1 MHRAMAKAP
10 TLFLLLVCFSFG
22 VFSLELDTTLP
33 PSSFL
38 STHAHPPH
46 HHHHHNHHS
55 HVRAKPPTHTI
66 AHAPAKPPAHHIH
79 NPSPPSPYPSHIYP
93 MVNTY
98 ATFEGIVYKKSCKH
112 AGTDNLS
119 EATPLSALAIMLV
132 RCSTSLRGIV
142 QTAKTASNGVFYLES
157 GSIKPEYVELGHCKM
172 FLNRAP
178 NGLRPSNYNG
188 GTQGVT
194 LFRPVSHIQNAKF
207 FLFNVGPFAV
217 EPNCP

>member
-1 MHRAMAKAP
+1 MAKAP

-55 HVRAKPPTHTI
+55 HVRAKPPTHTT
-66 AHAPAKPPAHHIH
+66 AHATAKPPAHHIH
-79 NPSPPSPYPSHIYP
+79 NPSPSPYPTHIYP

-98 ATFEGIVYKKSCKH
+98 AAFEGIVYKKSCKH

-119 EATPLSALAIMLV
+119 EATPLPGAIVTLHCTIQSRDVMQI
-132 RCSTSLRGIV
+132 G
-142 QTAKTASNGVFYLES
+142 KTASNGVFHLEA
-157 GSIKPEYVELGHCKM
+157 SIKPEHVQLGHCKM
-172 FLNRAP
+172 YLSPAP
-178 NGLRPSNYNG
+178 NGLRRSNYNG
-188 GTQGVT
+188 GIQGAT
-194 LFRPVSHIQNAKF
+194 LFRPVGHIQNAKF

>member
-1 MHRAMAKAP
+1 MAKSP

-46 HHHHHNHHS
+46 HCHHHNHHS
-55 HVRAKPPTHTI
+55 HVRAKPPTHTT
-66 AHAPAKPPAHHIH
+66 AHAHAKPPAHHIH
-79 NPSPPSPYPSHIYP
+79 NPSPPSPYPPHIYP

-98 ATFEGIVYKKSCKH
+98 AAFEGIVYKKVCKH

-119 EATPLSALAIMLV
+119 EATPLPGATVMV
-132 RCSTSLRGIV
+132 KCVTSSRTILQSV
-142 QTAKTASNGVFYLES
+142 KTASSGAFHMES
-157 GSIKPEYVELGHCKM
+157 GSIKPEFVELGQCKM
-172 FLNRAP
+172 FLASSP
-178 NGLRPSNYNG
+178 NGLKISNYNDG
-188 GTQGVT
+188 LRGSSV
-194 LFRPVSHIQNAKF
+194 FRPVRLIQNGKF
-207 FLFNVGPFAV
+207 FLFGVGPFAV